1 MEILHWKL
9 SIAPKGCRTP
19 PAKKLDPAWCSPKM
33 QTLCSFLFSLP
44 RVTFAFKL
52 EFEIIE
58 KDKLPRAQLSG
69 ARFILA
75 SSSSGF
81 SFEQLFPPGFR
92 DLFERQEARSKR
104 RKTSDQAARPRE
116 AQCTFSKKNSIR
128 RRVLYHHYPR
138 LFEKKKINWR
148 SFGFGRKSFLR
159 VSQWETFLK
168 LFRQESCKHDSSF
181 KNFTIRI
188 TICSSIGVETW
199 KWVANWCVS
208 GRETLPLTSWKL
220 LKGRT
225 EIQL

>member
-104 RKTSDQAARPRE
+104 RKTSDQAARPSFERLS
-116 AQCTFSKKNSIR
+116 AHSR
-128 RRVLYHHYPR
+128 RRILSEGEFFIIITR
-138 LFEKKKINWR
+138 DFSRRRKLTGALSALDEK
-148 SFGFGRKSFLR
+148 
-159 VSQWETFLK
+159 VSWETFLK

>member
-92 DLFERQEARSKR
+92 DLFERQGKRSKR

-159 VSQWETFLK
+159 DFLETF
-168 LFRQESCKHDSSF
+168 S
-181 KNFTIRI
+181 T
-188 TICSSIGVETW
+188 
-199 KWVANWCVS
+199 
-208 GRETLPLTSWKL
+208 RELQT
-220 LKGRT
+220 
-225 EIQL
+225 